1 MSSLRWGGWGMPGRG
16 NRTLAPKPLPRGPAF
31 LIAFLLAFLAGCTP
45 PTAGDDARPREAGM
59 SASPA
64 PVQLSAKAAQA
75 PAATPDRPSDT
86 ATRRG
91 HEVVVP
97 GTGSFVAPEATL
109 QPMGVRA
116 SPSGEITFS
125 FNGADVRDVAREI
138 LGEQLHLSYVVDP
151 KVNAQITAQTSDK
164 LPREAVLPALESI
177 LSASGLAMVESDG
190 VWHIMPMQDAA
201 RATLSAPLAGQPGY
215 GIRVIPLNFV
225 SASELKSVLDP
236 LMPQGST
243 LQTAGARNVLIVAAP
258 TADLDGL
265 ADLVRRFDVDWLAG
279 TSFALYPLH
288 VAQAKDVAPE
298 LEAIFGDGASGP
310 LAGLVRIVPVDRLNA
325 ILVIASQRQYLSDA
339 RDWITRFDYGEDQTT
354 PRMFEYRVQNSRAA
368 DVAAVLT
375 KLLASGS
382 VSTVQPETA
391 PGTNGVAIG
400 ATGQG
405 ANGTGQNGL
414 GAPGTSGLG
423 TGAPGT
429 GLPGQAPGSY
439 GAGATSMGGVSG
451 LGTAAVNQPGAPGA
465 PGAAPSSGA
474 SSAQSQGA
482 GQGGQQG
489 SLSEALQGAFGNSNQ
504 GQGELPLPQA
514 RVVADEKNNAIVVYA
529 KPRDYRMIEGVIR
542 KLDVVPLQVMIEAT
556 IAEVTLNNTLQY
568 GVQWFL
574 SHASNKFELTAPPPG
589 GGTATGIGTAADVLP
604 SFPGFN
610 YVLGGGQEKLVLS
623 ALSEVTHVDVV
634 SAPHLVV
641 LDHQTAYLQVGDEVP
656 TVTASAI
663 STITS
668 NAPIVNS
675 VQYIGTGVI
684 LQVTPRVNNSGLVSL
699 DIDQSV
705 SDVTTTT
712 SSTINSPTISQ
723 RRITTSVTVQDG
735 ETVAL
740 GGLILDNR
748 TVDHNGIPILK
759 DIPVVGSLFG
769 QSSNTKARTELLV
782 LLTPRILRTQQDAT
796 AATDELRERMRSVK
810 PLELRAR

>member
-1 MSSLRWGGWGMPGRG
+1 MPAQSKW
-16 NRTLAPKPLPRGPAF
+16 TTVPKPLRRCPAV
-31 LIAFLLAFLAGCTP
+31 LIAFLLAFLVGCTP
-45 PTAGDDARPREAGM
+45 PTAGDAARPREAGL

-64 PVQLSAKAAQA
+64 PVQLSANQA
-75 PAATPDRPSDT
+75 PAPAVPVDTPSDT

-91 HEVVVP
+91 REVVVP

-109 QPMGVRA
+109 RPTGVRS

-138 LGEQLHLSYVVDP
+138 LGEQLHLAYVVDP

-164 LPREAVLPALESI
+164 LPREAVLPTLESI

-225 SASELKSVLDP
+225 SASEIKSVLDP

-325 ILVIASQRQYLSDA
+325 ILVIAGQRQYLSDA

-375 KLLASGS
+375 KLLGSGS

-391 PGTNGVAIG
+391 PGTNGIAIG

-405 ANGTGQNGL
+405 QNGAGANGL

-439 GAGATSMGGVSG
+439 GQGATGMGGVSG

-465 PGAAPSSGA
+465 APNSGA
-474 SSAQSQGA
+474 TSAAAQGQGA

-504 GQGELPLPQA
+504 AQGELPLPQA

-542 KLDVVPLQVMIEAT
+542 QLDVVPLQVMIEAT

-574 SHASNKFELTAPPPG
+574 SHASNKFELTAPPAG

-663 STITS
+663 STITT

-705 SDVTTTT
+705 SDVETTT

-723 RRITTSVTVQDG
+723 RRITTSVTVEDG

-769 QSSNTKARTELLV
+769 QSSDTKARTELLV
-782 LLTPRILRTQQDAT
+782 LLTPRILRNQHDAT
-796 AATDELRERMRSVK
+796 AATDELRERMRSVR

>member
-1 MSSLRWGGWGMPGRG
+1 MPAPSKW
-16 NRTLAPKPLPRGPAF
+16 TTDPKPLRRSPAF

-45 PTAGDDARPREAGM
+45 PTTDDVARPRAAGL
-59 SASPA
+59 SASPTPVRLSANQA
-64 PVQLSAKAAQA
+64 PV
-75 PAATPDRPSDT
+75 PAVPPSDT

-91 HEVVVP
+91 REVVIP

-109 QPMGVRA
+109 QPTHVSS
-116 SPSGEITFS
+116 SPAGEITFS

-164 LPREAVLPALESI
+164 LPRAAVLPALESI
-177 LSASGLAMVESDG
+177 LSASGLAMIESDG
-190 VWHIMPMQDAA
+190 VWHIRPMQDAA

-215 GIRVIPLNFV
+215 GVRVIPLNFV
-225 SASELKSVLDP
+225 SASEIKSVLDP
-236 LMPQGST
+236 LMPQGSA
-243 LQTAGARNVLIVAAP
+243 LETAGARNVLIVAAP
-258 TADLDGL
+258 TTDLDGL

-298 LEAIFGDGASGP
+298 LETIFGDGASGP
-310 LAGLVRIVPVDRLNA
+310 LAGLVRIVPIDRLNA
-325 ILVIASQRQYLSDA
+325 ILVIAAQRQYLSDA

-375 KLLASGS
+375 KLLGAGS

-400 ATGQG
+400 ASGQG
-405 ANGTGQNGL
+405 ANGTGANGL
-414 GAPGTSGLG
+414 GAPGASGLG
-423 TGAPGT
+423 TGAPTT
-429 GLPGQAPGSY
+429 GLPGQPGASY
-439 GAGATSMGGVSG
+439 GSGATGMAG
-451 LGTAAVNQPGAPGA
+451 LGTGSVNQPGAPGA
-465 PGAAPSSGA
+465 AGTTPSSGA
-474 SSAQSQGA
+474 TSTSAQSSGGSQGN
-482 GQGGQQG
+482 QQG

-504 GQGELPLPQA
+504 AQGELPLPQA

-542 KLDVVPLQVMIEAT
+542 QLDVVPLQVMIEAT

-574 SHASNKFELTAPPPG
+574 SHASNKFELTAPPAG

-610 YVLGGGQEKLVLS
+610 YVLGGGEGKLVLS

-663 STITS
+663 STITT

-675 VQYIGTGVI
+675 IQYIGTGVI

-705 SDVTTTT
+705 SDVETTT

-759 DIPVVGSLFG
+759 DIPVVGSLFS
-769 QSSNTKARTELLV
+769 QSSDTKARTELLV
-782 LLTPRILRTQQDAT
+782 LLTPRILRNQHDAT

>member
-1 MSSLRWGGWGMPGRG
+1 MPAQSKW
-16 NRTLAPKPLPRGPAF
+16 TTALKPLQRSAAF
-31 LIAFLLAFLAGCTP
+31 LIAFLLVFLAGCTP
-45 PTAGDDARPREAGM
+45 PTVGDAARPREAGL
-59 SASPA
+59 SSSPA
-64 PVQLSAKAAQA
+64 SVQLAANQA
-75 PAATPDRPSDT
+75 PAPAVPLDKPSD
-86 ATRRG
+86 AVTRRG
-91 HEVVVP
+91 HEVILP

-109 QPMGVRA
+109 QPTQVRS

-138 LGEQLHLSYVVDP
+138 LGQQLHLSYVVDP
-151 KVNAQITAQTSDK
+151 KANAQITAQTSDK

-201 RATLSAPLAGQPGY
+201 RATLSAPLVGQPGY

-225 SASELKSVLDP
+225 SASEIKSVLDP

-325 ILVIASQRQYLSDA
+325 ILVIAAQRQYLSDA

-375 KLLASGS
+375 KLLGAGS

-391 PGTNGVAIG
+391 AGTNGVAIG

-405 ANGTGQNGL
+405 QNGTGANGL

-439 GAGATSMGGVSG
+439 GQGATSMGGVSG
-451 LGTAAVNQPGAPGA
+451 LGTASVNQPGAPGA
-465 PGAAPSSGA
+465 PGAAPNA
-474 SSAQSQGA
+474 SAQSQGA
-482 GQGGQQG
+482 SQGGQQG

-504 GQGELPLPQA
+504 AQGELPLPQA

-542 KLDVVPLQVMIEAT
+542 QLDVVPLQVMIEAT

-574 SHASNKFELTAPPPG
+574 SHASNKFELTAPPAG

-663 STITS
+663 STITT

-705 SDVTTTT
+705 SDVETTTT
-712 SSTINSPTISQ
+712 STINSPTISQ

-759 DIPVVGSLFG
+759 DIPVVGALFG
-769 QSSNTKARTELLV
+769 QSSDTKARTELLV
-782 LLTPRILRTQQDAT
+782 LLTPRILRNQHDAT

>member
-1 MSSLRWGGWGMPGRG
+1 MGE
-16 NRTLAPKPLPRGPAF
+16 
-31 LIAFLLAFLAGCTP
+31 
-45 PTAGDDARPREAGM
+45 DEREAG
-59 SASPA
+59 
-64 PVQLSAKAAQA
+64 A
-75 PAATPDRPSDT
+75 PAARLCACFASLAVPLVLLLGGCAPLSDGVRHAPPPAASAGSARLATASGAVVPSQPGAT
-86 ATRRG
+86 GPSAPEHAAATRRG
-91 HEVVVP
+91 HEILVP
-97 GTGSFVAPEATL
+97 GTGSFVAPEGL
-109 QPMGVRA
+109 VREPRVQTY
-116 SPSGEITFS
+116 PSGEITFS

-151 KVNAQITAQTSDK
+151 KANAQITAQTSDK
-164 LPREAVLPALESI
+164 LPRAAVLPALESI

-225 SASELKSVLDP
+225 SASEIKSVLDP

-243 LQTAGARNVLIVAAP
+243 LETAGARNVLIVAAP
-258 TADLDGL
+258 TADIDGL

-310 LAGLVRIVPVDRLNA
+310 LAGLVRIVPIDRLNA
-325 ILVIASQRQYLSDA
+325 ILVIAAQRQYLSDA

-405 ANGTGQNGL
+405 ANGL

-439 GAGATSMGGVSG
+439 GQGATGMGGVSG
-451 LGTAAVNQPGAPGA
+451 LGTASVNQPRAL
-465 PGAAPSSGA
+465 GAAPNAGA
-474 SSAQSQGA
+474 TSASAQSQGA

-489 SLSEALQGAFGNSNQ
+489 SLSEALQGAFGNSTQ

-705 SDVTTTT
+705 SDVSTTT

-769 QSSNTKARTELLV
+769 QSSDTKARTELLV
-782 LLTPRILRTQQDAT
+782 LLTPRILRDQQDAT

>member
-1 MSSLRWGGWGMPGRG
+1 MMGAVSQRLRM
-16 NRTLAPKPLPRGPAF
+16 LPAF
-31 LIAFLLAFLAGCTP
+31 LVAFLLAFLAGCTP
-45 PTAGDDARPREAGM
+45 PTAGDATRPREAGL
-59 SASPA
+59 SVSPA
-64 PVQLSAKAAQA
+64 PVRLSANQA
-75 PAATPDRPSDT
+75 PASPVPLDKPSDT
-86 ATRRG
+86 VTRRG
-91 HEVVVP
+91 HEVVIP
-97 GTGSFVAPEATL
+97 GTGSFVAPEAAL
-109 QPMGVRA
+109 QPTRVLS

-138 LGEQLHLSYVVDP
+138 LGEQLHLAYAVDP

-225 SASELKSVLDP
+225 SASEIKSVLDP

-325 ILVIASQRQYLSDA
+325 ILVIAGQRQYLSDA

-391 PGTNGVAIG
+391 PGTNGIAIG

-405 ANGTGQNGL
+405 QNGTGANGL
-414 GAPGTSGLG
+414 GVPGTSGLG
-423 TGAPGT
+423 TGASGT
-429 GLPGQAPGSY
+429 GLPGQTPGSY
-439 GAGATSMGGVSG
+439 GQGATSMGGVSG
-451 LGTAAVNQPGAPGA
+451 LGTASVNQPGAPGA
-465 PGAAPSSGA
+465 PGAAPNAGA
-474 SSAQSQGA
+474 TSTSAQSQGA

-504 GQGELPLPQA
+504 AQGELPLPQA

-542 KLDVVPLQVMIEAT
+542 QLDVVPLQVMIEAT

-574 SHASNKFELTAPPPG
+574 SHASNKFELTAPPSG

-663 STITS
+663 STITT

-705 SDVTTTT
+705 SDVETTT

-723 RRITTSVTVQDG
+723 RRITTSVTVEDG

-769 QSSNTKARTELLV
+769 QSSDTKARTELLV
-782 LLTPRILRTQQDAT
+782 LLTPRILRNQHDAT

>member
-1 MSSLRWGGWGMPGRG
+1 MGSVRWGGWGMPGNG
-16 NRTLAPKPLPRGPAF
+16 KRTQAPKPLPRRHAF

-45 PTAGDDARPREAGM
+45 PTAGDVARPREAGL
-59 SASPA
+59 SSSPT
-64 PVQLSAKAAQA
+64 PVQLAANEA
-75 PAATPDRPSDT
+75 PVPTATPDKPSDT

-109 QPMGVRA
+109 QPTQVRA

-138 LGEQLHLSYVVDP
+138 LGEQLHLSYAVDP

-164 LPREAVLPALESI
+164 LPRAAVLPTLESI

-215 GIRVIPLNFV
+215 GTRVIPLNFV
-225 SASELKSVLDP
+225 SASEIKSVLDP
-236 LMPQGST
+236 LMPQGGT
-243 LQTAGARNVLIVAAP
+243 LETAGARNVLIVAAP

-298 LEAIFGDGASGP
+298 LETIFGDGASGP
-310 LAGLVRIVPVDRLNA
+310 LAGLVRIVPIDRLNA
-325 ILVIASQRQYLSDA
+325 ILVIAAQRQYLSDA

-391 PGTNGVAIG
+391 PGTNGIAIG

-405 ANGTGQNGL
+405 ANGSGANGL

-429 GLPGQAPGSY
+429 GLSGQAPGSY
-439 GAGATSMGGVSG
+439 GQGATGMGGVSG
-451 LGTAAVNQPGAPGA
+451 LGTASVNQPGA

-474 SSAQSQGA
+474 TPASAQSQGT

-489 SLSEALQGAFGNSNQ
+489 SLSEALQGAFGNSTQ

-610 YVLGGGQEKLVLS
+610 YVLGGGQDKLVLS

-705 SDVTTTT
+705 SDVTATTT
-712 SSTINSPTISQ
+712 STINSPTISQ

-748 TVDHNGIPILK
+748 TVDHNGIPVLK
-759 DIPVVGSLFG
+759 DIPVLGSLFS

-782 LLTPRILRTQQDAT
+782 LLTPRILRDQHDAA

>member
-1 MSSLRWGGWGMPGRG
+1 MPAQGK
-16 NRTLAPKPLPRGPAF
+16 RTNVPKPLRRGPAF
-31 LIAFLLAFLAGCTP
+31 LIAFLLAFLAGCAP
-45 PTAGDDARPREAGM
+45 PTEGDVARPREAAL
-59 SASPA
+59 SSSPV
-64 PVQLSAKAAQA
+64 PVQLSANEVPA
-75 PAATPDRPSDT
+75 PVATPDKPSDT
-86 ATRRG
+86 VTRRG

-109 QPMGVRA
+109 QPTLVRA

-125 FNGADVRDVAREI
+125 FNGADVRDVAREL

-164 LPREAVLPALESI
+164 LPRAAVLPTLESI
-177 LSASGLAMVESDG
+177 LSASGLAMVETDG

-215 GIRVIPLNFV
+215 GIRVIPLNFI
-225 SASELKSVLDP
+225 SASEIKGVLDP

-243 LQTAGARNVLIVAAP
+243 LETSGARNVLIVAAP
-258 TADLDGL
+258 TTDLDGL

-298 LEAIFGDGASGP
+298 LETIFGDGASGP
-310 LAGLVRIVPVDRLNA
+310 LAGLVRIVPIDRLNA
-325 ILVIASQRQYLSDA
+325 ILVIAAQRQYLSDA
-339 RDWITRFDYGEDQTT
+339 REWITRFDYGEDQTT

-391 PGTNGVAIG
+391 PGTNGIAIG
-400 ATGQG
+400 ATGPG
-405 ANGTGQNGL
+405 ANGTGANGI
-414 GAPGTSGLG
+414 
-423 TGAPGT
+423 GAPGT
-429 GLPGQAPGSY
+429 GAGGLGVGAPTTGLPGQPGASY
-439 GAGATSMGGVSG
+439 GSGATGMGG
-451 LGTAAVNQPGAPGA
+451 LGAAPVNQPGAPGA

-474 SSAQSQGA
+474 TAASAQSQGA
-482 GQGGQQG
+482 SPGGQSG
-489 SLSEALQGAFGNSNQ
+489 SLSDALQGAFGNSNQ

-542 KLDVVPLQVMIEAT
+542 SLDVVPLQVMIEAT

-574 SHASNKFELTAPPPG
+574 SHASNKFELTAPPAG

-610 YVLGGGQEKLVLS
+610 YVLGGGQGKLVLS

-663 STITS
+663 STLTS

-712 SSTINSPTISQ
+712 SSTIDSPTISQ
-723 RRITTSVTVQDG
+723 RRINTTVTVQDG

-740 GGLILDNR
+740 GGLITDNR
-748 TVDHNGIPILK
+748 TVDHSGIPVLK
-759 DIPVVGSLFG
+759 DIPVLDFS

-782 LLTPRILRTQQDAT
+782 LLTPRILRDQHDAT
-796 AATDELRERMRSVK
+796 AATDELRERMRAVK

>member
-1 MSSLRWGGWGMPGRG
+1 MPGKG
-16 NRTLAPKPLPRGPAF
+16 NRTKAPKPPQRSPAF

-45 PTAGDDARPREAGM
+45 PTAGDVAHPREAGL
-59 SASPA
+59 SASSA
-64 PVQLSAKAAQA
+64 PVQLAANQA
-75 PAATPDRPSDT
+75 PAPAVPLDRPSDT

-109 QPMGVRA
+109 QPTQVTS

-151 KVNAQITAQTSDK
+151 KANAQITAQTSDK
-164 LPREAVLPALESI
+164 LPRAAVLPALESI

-190 VWHIMPMQDAA
+190 VWHITPMQDAA

-215 GIRVIPLNFV
+215 GVRVIPLNFV
-225 SASELKSVLDP
+225 SASEIKSVLDP
-236 LMPQGST
+236 LMPQGSA
-243 LQTAGARNVLIVAAP
+243 LETAGARNVLIVAAP

-298 LEAIFGDGASGP
+298 LETIFGDGASGP
-310 LAGLVRIVPVDRLNA
+310 LAGLVRIVPIDRLNA
-325 ILVIASQRQYLSDA
+325 ILVIAAQRQYLSDA

-405 ANGTGQNGL
+405 ANGL

-423 TGAPGT
+423 VGAPGT
-429 GLPGQAPGSY
+429 GLPGQAAGSY
-439 GAGATSMGGVSG
+439 GPGATSMSGVSG
-451 LGTAAVNQPGAPGA
+451 LGTASVSQPGAPGA
-465 PGAAPSSGA
+465 PGAAPNSGA
-474 SSAQSQGA
+474 TSASAQSQGA
-482 GQGGQQG
+482 SQGGQQG

-504 GQGELPLPQA
+504 AQGELPLPQA

-542 KLDVVPLQVMIEAT
+542 QLDVVPLQVMIEAT

-574 SHASNKFELTAPPPG
+574 SHASNKFELTAPPGG

-610 YVLGGGQEKLVLS
+610 YVLGGGEGKLVLS

-675 VQYIGTGVI
+675 IQYIGTGVI

-705 SDVTTTT
+705 SDVSTTT

-769 QSSNTKARTELLV
+769 QSSDTKARTELLV
-782 LLTPRILRTQQDAT
+782 LLTPRILRNQHDAT